1 MGVSWRPRW
10 DELDAPMGAWRRA
23 AWAVAGGPRTSQ
35 ARKTRE
41 HAGTGGGQ
49 GAPGRLSDRPGR
61 LLLDGRRRAGTA
73 SHTKP
78 LGFRRGV
85 ERRVI

>member
-1 MGVSWRPRW
+1 MGMSWTLRW
-10 DELDAPMGAWRRA
+10 APG
-23 AWAVAGGPRTSQ
+23 GGPRGQWPGGQGPRRPGRRASMQ
-35 ARKTRE
+35 AQV
-41 HAGTGGGQ
+41 GGQ

-78 LGFRRGV
+78 LGFRRRV